1 MHLKITFISDTH
13 GKHNLLNKDLPGGDI
28 LIHAGDFMNGG
39 YEFQEATNFLEWFNK
54 INIYTDKIFIAGNH
68 DRIFE
73 NIPPWVKNNLPK
85 YPTIDYIQDEE
96 WVDYNDGPNGDS
108 QKIIFAFMVHLGN
121 LNSAIGHSI
130 YPEMERK

>member
-28 LIHAGDFMNGG
+28 LIHAGDFMNSG
-39 YEFQEATNFLEWFNK
+39 YEFQTKQLNFLEWFNK

-73 NIPPWVKNNLPK
+73 NILTLGKNNLPRN
-85 YPTIDYIQDEE
+85 ILQ
-96 WVDYNDGPNGDS
+96 
-108 QKIIFAFMVHLGN
+108 
-121 LNSAIGHSI
+121 
-130 YPEMERK
+130 